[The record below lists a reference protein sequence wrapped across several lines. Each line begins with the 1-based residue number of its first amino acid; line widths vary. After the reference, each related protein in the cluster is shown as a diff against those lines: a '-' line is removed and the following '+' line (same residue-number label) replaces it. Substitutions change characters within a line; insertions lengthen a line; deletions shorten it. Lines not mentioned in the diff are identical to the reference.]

1 MTYDRRTANQ
11 KKAAAI
17 DFTRKKAESVMEDQA
32 NSSQEESASG
42 LQFQA
47 GDFVA
52 LVQEGSTL
60 HNPLVLV
67 ARIHALLEA
76 GEASLLWYKPQGAG
90 LYSLEVDG
98 QWTEPIGALVPI
110 NVKPAKG
117 KKDAY
122 RLCTSLKTVH
132 KAVYGGLRSS

>member
-17 DFTRKKAESVMEDQA
+17 AFTRKKAESAMEDQG
-32 NSSQEESASG
+32 NGSQEESDGGS
-42 LQFQA
+42 QFQP

-60 HNPLVLV
+60 QNPLVLV
-67 ARIHALLEA
+67 ARIHALQQG
-76 GEASLLWYKPQGAG
+76 GEASLLWYKPQSAG
-90 LYSLEVDG
+90 IYCLEVQG
-98 QWTEPIGALVPI
+98 QWTEPIGALVAI
-110 NVKPAKG
+110 KVKQAKG

-122 RLCTSLKTVH
+122 RLCTSLRSVH
-132 KAVYGGLRSS
+132 KAVYGASRSS